1 MAIEAQSS
9 FKGENVTGCL
19 YLVPTP
25 IGNLGDMTVRAQEV
39 LQAVDVI
46 AAEDTRNTGKLLQ
59 HFAITTPQISFHEH
73 NTQERIPQL
82 VAKMQAGQ
90 DVAQVS
96 DAGMPSISDP
106 GHELVVACIAAG
118 IPVVPLPGPNAGLT
132 ALIASGL
139 APQPFYFYGFLPR
152 KTGQQQAEL
161 AKLNQQTCS
170 IILYGAPHRLAKTL
184 QNIATICGTERQ
196 IVLCRELTKRYEE
209 FLRGTVAD
217 ALQWAQTNP
226 IKGEFVLILAGN
238 DHPETMTP
246 VVDQTLSL
254 AQQVAQLMDAEGL
267 KPNQAIKRVAK
278 ENKVARQV
286 VYNEFH
292 HLD

>member
-152 KTGQQQAEL
+152 KIGQQQAEL

-170 IILYGAPHRLAKTL
+170 IILYEAPHRLAKTL